1 MPSINKSQR
10 NVVYKWL
17 LFCMK
22 AIGPDFH
29 KLSDLQRAGV
39 NKRVLLKPPDTKN
52 KQRPILWIDYSC
64 LSCQLYKAV
73 ISPVD

>member
-22 AIGPDFH
+22 AICPDFH

-39 NKRVLLKPPDTKN
+39 NKRGLLKPPDTKN
-52 KQRPILWIDYSC
+52 KQ
-64 LSCQLYKAV
+64 
-73 ISPVD
+73 

>member
-1 MPSINKSQR
+1 MFSEHISRLHSRMPSINKSQR

-22 AIGPDFH
+22 AINPDFH

-39 NKRVLLKPPDTKN
+39 NKRGLLKPPNTKTN
-52 KQRPILWIDYSC
+52 SDQFFG
-64 LSCQLYKAV
+64 
-73 ISPVD
+73 

>member
-22 AIGPDFH
+22 AISPDFH
-29 KLSDLQRAGV
+29 KLSDF
-39 NKRVLLKPPDTKN
+39 TKGRG
-52 KQRPILWIDYSC
+52 K
-64 LSCQLYKAV
+64 
-73 ISPVD
+73 

>member
-10 NVVYKWL
+10 NVEYKWL

-22 AIGPDFH
+22 AISPDFH

-39 NKRVLLKPPDTKN
+39 NKRGLLKPPRYK
-52 KQRPILWIDYSC
+52 KQTVTNSLDRLFMLVMS
-64 LSCQLYKAV
+64 AV
-73 ISPVD
+73 